1 MKFFKARTQQMT
13 VLVFL
18 GELMVSTVNFGPG
31 PQSPVMGWN
40 PNYAQRR
47 NKVSLVLVRK
57 KITSAEPSQ

>member
-31 PQSPVMGWN
+31 PQRPCYVGLE
-40 PNYAQRR
+40 PE
-47 NKVSLVLVRK
+47 VGTK
-57 KITSAEPSQ
+57 KE